1 MDNLGPGAS
10 LWQLKLAQLRV
21 KKKVEERQ
29 REIEELTKER
39 VRLEQLESTAAA
51 LPVLPAVGNNPAS
64 PTAPVSPFF
73 GALDDLGAFNDFD
86 DVGDISVFD
95 EFCALDTVAN
105 VTDTAP
111 APATA
116 DPPVVALDD
125 PNPSTLAAAA
135 AAAVLPTA
143 PSVTPAAPYAA
154 SPPAATLATLAF
166 LALVA
171 LHTTLAADSSAA
183 ALVPRIATMDADS
196 PTEKLDALPP
206 PLPIVATTAPKS
218 NSAVRPADV
227 TTVVSPAAAQDI
239 SVDMAPPAKRQR
251 TDLLYDD
258 SGNLVTRANLSKVFG
273 PFPFLPLSRVCVFY
287 QRIFRCPLVP
297 DVGDLGALS
306 QTLERMDGFRLL
318 PVQVGGTDSDRTANL
333 SILRRDG
340 PELAKLRKETMIRL
354 RKPKGYGSPI
364 PAPLLCSSLAMMG
377 CIPIGH
383 LSPTVLTSIF
393 QTLTG
398 RVLGPLRV
406 VSVTGIHQMST
417 RNPCEMVRDWLNDL
431 CQYIMEG
438 GSARSILVEAA
449 TCHNVFMGMCFARGD
464 VRTNLDPTGTV
475 AKEMLDKDL
484 HHSRILLGIS
494 KGDLKIILMYLP
506 DLMEGE
512 GEALAQ
518 RLKELADSLLTQP

>member
-51 LPVLPAVGNNPAS
+51 LPALPAVGNNPAS
-64 PTAPVSPFF
+64 PTAPASFPV
-73 GALDDLGAFNDFD
+73 GALDALGAFNDFD

-95 EFCALDTVAN
+95 ECYALDTVAN
-105 VTDTAP
+105 VADTTA
-111 APATA
+111 ATATA
-116 DPPVVALDD
+116 DPPAVLLDGPD
-125 PNPSTLAAAA
+125 YSTLVAAAA
-135 AAAVLPTA
+135 SLPTA
-143 PSVTPAAPYAA
+143 PSVTPAAPDAA
-154 SPPAATLATLAF
+154 SPPAATLTTLAF

-171 LHTTLAADSSAA
+171 LHATLAADSSAA
-183 ALVPRIATMDADS
+183 AIVPRTAAKDANS
-196 PTEKLDALPP
+196 PTETPDALPP
-206 PLPIVATTAPKS
+206 PLPIVATTASKT